1 MRWLHISDIHFGY
14 DSAAVE
20 TMRRKILEWAENIE
34 KVDCLFITGDLRYG
48 KQETKAYPPE
58 TLTFIQ
64 DLQKALRVGPEDTFV
79 VPGNHDVNRDEIL
92 EAGIDKAG
100 KSYVTSSGV
109 IPEATLNYI
118 RGQRAPFLR
127 LYRKVCGCDEPGWH
141 YCRQKDGFN
150 IICLNTALFC
160 CRDGEDG
167 GLVVGTKLL
176 NALAKTVDSRLPG
189 IVLAHHDFESL
200 RQEERQELEIALKEM
215 GAVVYLCGHQHVA
228 LARRQNTYRANRDL
242 HVFLCGTSVDKDPNL
257 EQVDMDVF
265 VGELEKTGRSG
276 CVQAF
281 KWNRRFHDWVPDVDF
296 SYPENKAVDGR
307 RYFPPGARPQ
317 PPKPLNQNVLE
328 KYNEY
333 IRSQC
338 SEVELNGLPT
348 NLEDVERKYALER
361 IFVPLSFKRFEGR
374 KEDTEELLEAYREAE
389 IAVGDSLAFREKMKP
404 VTLDKVVPPDG
415 NFCCFILSDP
425 GGGKTTL
432 LKWIASVYSF
442 PEDYRGKETN
452 LPQREL
458 FPIWIRCR
466 DIPVGTRPSL
476 WNTIENI
483 TRLGEWMP
491 GDSGAEDFVRL
502 VSHHIENGTAL
513 LLVDGLDEIGSD
525 ADRQH
530 FVNQLRIF
538 TERNPMANMVVTSRI
553 TGFPAMINKTFKGFD
568 RYEIAPLGKGGVR
581 DLCAKWYGIVYGES
595 EESRKRG
602 TTLAD
607 RITEDVRIFRLAR
620 NPLLLTTLLLVERR
634 VGRLPTK
641 RTALYDE
648 AIQVLL
654 ETWNRAGHG
663 HERVDPDEARY
674 QLAYVAF
681 YMTVNHIKRITKAT
695 LTDLLRAVRRDFS
708 DLISNG
714 EPVSVFVDNIEKRS
728 ALLIQKGFDKTEEGC
743 MAAVYEFQHLTF
755 QEYLAAYAVANRCYP
770 GLEDGDAPGA
780 VLKPYLLDSTLKETV
795 SLAAIMDRFCAKEL
809 VEELLTETAAKA
821 DTWDA
826 CLQLHVLLLQ
836 FIADE
841 VQLKADTVDKIL
853 DYCFKDDR
861 VWYVDIKL
869 LPQILEGRYR
879 EKLTALF
886 SAMDQK
892 LFNGFP
898 KFKLLLQILSGEIPD
913 PYQYYLDNRTSD
925 SPQRQAEA
933 LSVLAE
939 GFWIDTGDI
948 FRKVDEEQMSEL
960 RGEVLDFLSS
970 EEEQVLNEAFDAVYN
985 GQFIRNGADAAR
997 YAEACVSYI
1006 NRFCRTPPIYDG
1018 FLREN
1023 MLDDFQVKEGTRIDR
1038 KAFQA
1043 IYEAAQSKVI
1053 EVDVYRDMMAFGV
1066 TAAVTHLDAACMED
1080 WLALTRDCYNK
1091 ILEWAPSS
1099 FVYLLQLNFEF
1110 SELMSQIVLHN
1121 SSYNASQKAAVQR
1134 HILETDLS
1142 SGRYMKTME
1151 DNEFTYIDLSL
1162 TDGSSFRLSYP
1173 EDSLDDVID
1182 YINRR
1187 LETIRNS
1194 PEQESPAAPAG
1205 AAAPNGGA
1213 DRPDPC
1219 AAN

>member
-20 TMRRKILEWAENIE
+20 TMRKKTLELAENIE
-34 KVDCLFITGDLRYG
+34 KVDCLFVTGDLRYG
-48 KQETKAYPPE
+48 KKETKSYPPE

-64 DLQKALRVGPEDTFV
+64 DLQKALGVGPEDTFV
-79 VPGNHDVNRDEIL
+79 VAGNHDVNRDEML
-92 EAGIDKAG
+92 EAGIEKAAEG
-100 KSYVTSSGV
+100 YITSSGN
-109 IPEATLNYI
+109 IPDATLNYI
-118 RGQRAPFLR
+118 RGQRAPFLA
-127 LYRKVCGCDEPGWH
+127 LYRQVCGCDEPGWH
-141 YCRQKDGFN
+141 YCRQKGGFN

-167 GLVVGTKLL
+167 SLIVGSKLL
-176 NALAKTVDSRLPG
+176 NELAKTVDSRLPG
-189 IVLAHHDFESL
+189 IVLAHHDFDSL
-200 RQEERQELEIALKEM
+200 RQEERQELEIALKDM

-228 LARRQNTYRANRDL
+228 LSRRQNTYRANQDL

-265 VGELEKTGRSG
+265 VGEIEKTGRSG

-317 PPKPLNQNVLE
+317 PPKPLNKNVLE

-361 IFVPLSFKRFEGR
+361 IFVPLTFKRFEGR
-374 KEDTEELLEAYREAE
+374 KEDAEELLEVYREAE
-389 IAVGDSLAFREKMKP
+389 ISVGDSLAFREKMKP

-415 NFCCFILSDP
+415 NFCCFVLSDP

-442 PEDYRGKETN
+442 PEDYRDKETN
-452 LPQREL
+452 LPWREL
-458 FPIWIRCR
+458 FPVWIRCR

-491 GDSGAEDFVRL
+491 GDSGAEDFIRL

-538 TERNPMANMVVTSRI
+538 TERHPMANMVVTSRI
-553 TGFPAMINKTFKGFD
+553 TGFPAMTNKTFKGFD
-568 RYEIAPLGKGGVR
+568 SYEIAPLGRGSVK
-581 DLCAKWYGIVYGES
+581 DLCVKWFGIVDGES
-595 EESRKRG
+595 EASREKG
-602 TTLAD
+602 KALAG
-607 RITEDVRIFRLAR
+607 RITEDMRIFRLAR

-681 YMTVNHIKRITKAT
+681 YMTVNHIKRITKDT

-708 DLISNG
+708 DLVSNG

-728 ALLIQKGFDKTEEGC
+728 ALLIQKGFDKSEDGR

-755 QEYLAAYAVANRCYP
+755 QEYLAAFAVAKRCYP
-770 GLEDGDAPGA
+770 GLEDEDSPGA
-780 VLKPYLLDSTLKETV
+780 VLKPHLLDTTLKETI
-795 SLAAIMDRFCAKEL
+795 SLAAIMDRFCAREI
-809 VEELLTETAAKA
+809 VEELLTKTAAEA
-821 DTWDA
+821 EVWDA
-826 CLQLHVLLLQ
+826 YVHLHILLLQ

-841 VQLKADTVDKIL
+841 VQLKADTVDRIL

-861 VWYVDIKL
+861 VWYMDRKL
-869 LPQILEGRYR
+869 LPQILEGRYK
-879 EKLTALF
+879 EKLIALF

-892 LFNGFP
+892 LHNGFP
-898 KFKLLLQILSGEIPD
+898 RYGLLLQVLSGQIAD

-925 SPQRQAEA
+925 SVQRQAEA
-933 LSVLAE
+933 LSVLAD
-939 GFWIDTGDI
+939 GVWTDTDDTL
-948 FRKVDEEQMSEL
+948 RKVGEKQMPKL
-960 RGEVLDFLSS
+960 RAEILDFLLS
-970 EEEQVLNEAFDAVYN
+970 EDENVLNEAFDVVYDGLFISDGKEAVKYL
-985 GQFIRNGADAAR
+985 
-997 YAEACVSYI
+997 EACVGYI
-1006 NRFCRTPPIYDG
+1006 NRFRRRPTIYDG
-1018 FLREN
+1018 FLRASILE
-1023 MLDDFQVKEGTRIDR
+1023 DFQVRKEIRIER
-1038 KAFQA
+1038 EAFQQ
-1043 IYEAAQSKVI
+1043 IYAEARGKRLF
-1053 EVDVYRDMMAFGV
+1053 EFDLYRDMLAFGMI
-1066 TAAVTHLDAACMED
+1066 AAVTRLEAECMEA
-1080 WLALTRDCYNK
+1080 WFALTRERYGEM
-1091 ILEWAPSS
+1091 LVWAPST
-1099 FVYLLQLNFEF
+1099 FTYLLEVNYNF
-1110 SELMSQIVLHN
+1110 SELMEQAVLRDP
-1121 SSYNASQKAAVQR
+1121 SYNAAQKAAVQR

-1142 SGRYMKTME
+1142 SAWYMKTLE
-1151 DNEFTYIDLSL
+1151 DEEFTYSDHSL
-1162 TDGSSFRLSYP
+1162 TDGSAFRLSYP
-1173 EDSLDDVID
+1173 DDSVDDVID
-1182 YINRR
+1182 YINCR
-1187 LETIRNS
+1187 LESIRNPS
-1194 PEQESPAAPAG
+1194 EQE
-1205 AAAPNGGA
+1205 
-1213 DRPDPC
+1213 C
-1219 AAN
+1219 AAISHVDAGGSEG